1 MKKIWTSEL
10 SVYDKHVAHNTFAG
24 FVLISTFGI
33 LGWTIR
39 EIEHINKKN
48 KKCFVWLGIFNEIL
62 MSVGYIYKESVV
74 KEV

>member
-10 SVYDKHVAHNTFAG
+10 SVYDKHVAHNTFAA

-39 EIEHINKKN
+39 EIEHINKKTKN
-48 KKCFVWLGIFNEIL
+48 ALYDWEFSMKFSCRLVTFTKKTL
-62 MSVGYIYKESVV
+62 
-74 KEV
+74 